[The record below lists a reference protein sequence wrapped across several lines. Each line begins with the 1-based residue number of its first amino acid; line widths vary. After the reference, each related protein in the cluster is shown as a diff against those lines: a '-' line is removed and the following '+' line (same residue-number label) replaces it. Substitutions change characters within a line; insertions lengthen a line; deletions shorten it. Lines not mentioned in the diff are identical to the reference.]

1 MIRVKAAGYNNNHLS
16 NSTTSTLNRFVLAL
30 IFSCSF
36 MAAGAQ
42 ITTKTMLPDVNLPL
56 LDSLIA
62 TAKRYYPRTHAYEG
76 RVAAQTANLQ
86 KLKLGWFDIFT
97 FSFLYSPNNS
107 TTLVNPSILNGY
119 QVGVYFNIGG
129 LLKNKPMMT
138 QAKAE
143 LKVSEYE
150 RDEYYITLAALVRQR
165 YFTYLQQVA
174 ILKVRL
180 EAQSDAESN
189 MEFFKQRYQK
199 GEVTLDDYNKTLVN
213 MADRVQS
220 KIESEGSVLMAKAAI
235 EELVGKKLEDFK

>member
-1 MIRVKAAGYNNNHLS
+1 MRVKATGYNNNHLS
-16 NSTTSTLNRFVLAL
+16 NSTTSMLNRFVFAL
-30 IFSCSF
+30 IFSGMF
-36 MAAGAQ
+36 MVGSAQ
-42 ITTKTMLPDVNLPL
+42 ITTKTMMPDVNLPL

-76 RVAAQTANLQ
+76 RVAAQVSNLN
-86 KLKLGWFDIFT
+86 KMKLGWYDVFT

-119 QVGVYFNIGG
+119 QLGVYFNIGG
-129 LLKNKPMMT
+129 LLKNRPMIK

-143 LKVSEYE
+143 LKVAEYE
-150 RDEYYITLAALVRQR
+150 RDEYYLNLAALVRQR

-180 EAQSDAESN
+180 EAESEAESN

-235 EELVGKKLEDFK
+235 EELTGKKLEDFK

>member
-1 MIRVKAAGYNNNHLS
+1 MRVKATGYNNNHLS
-16 NSTTSTLNRFVLAL
+16 NSTTSMLNRFVFAL
-30 IFSCSF
+30 IFSGMF
-36 MAAGAQ
+36 MAGSAQ
-42 ITTKTMLPDVNLPL
+42 ITTKTMMPDVNLPL

-76 RVAAQTANLQ
+76 RVAAQVSNLN
-86 KLKLGWFDIFT
+86 KMKLGWYDVFT

-119 QVGVYFNIGG
+119 QLGVYFNIGG
-129 LLKNKPMMT
+129 LLKNRPMIK

-143 LKVSEYE
+143 LKVAEYE
-150 RDEYYITLAALVRQR
+150 RDEYYLNLAALVRQR

-180 EAQSDAESN
+180 EAESEAESN

-235 EELVGKKLEDFK
+235 EELTGKKLEDFK

>member
-1 MIRVKAAGYNNNHLS
+1 MV
-16 NSTTSTLNRFVLAL
+16 
-30 IFSCSF
+30 
-36 MAAGAQ
+36 AGAQ
-42 ITTKTMLPDVNLPL
+42 ITTKTMLPDINLPL

-76 RVAAQTANLQ
+76 RVSAQTANLQ

-129 LLKNKPMMT
+129 LLKNKPTIT

-143 LKVSEYE
+143 LKVSEFE

-180 EAQSDAESN
+180 EAQSEAESN

-220 KIESEGSVLMAKAAI
+220 KIESEGAVLMAKSAI